1 MKKLLIASAAAFFL
15 LSAFTTNEKNK
26 LKLPEEFVFIPEG
39 TMGVI
44 GNPRSAID
52 DTLAKKIPI
61 MSFYLSKY
69 EVTNLQYRQF
79 YAEVSPG
86 LTDEE
91 KNQIACDSLGWRQ
104 ALTYNEPLVQQ
115 YYRHPAFNN
124 YPVVNIQYEGVAK
137 YCAWLQSKLQTEN
150 PGYTIEV
157 SLPSKTQWMYAA
169 MGGRNQAMYP
179 WGNYYL
185 RNRKGEFLC
194 NFKHLGD
201 QAITRDRQ
209 TGKPEIREQYIAK
222 ERGLSDRAF
231 YTAAVK
237 SFYPNDFGLYNMCGN
252 AAEMVKEKAFA
263 MGGSWNDYG
272 GDVQIRA
279 EAAYEKSSPTIG
291 FRPLIIATPK
301 SKN

>member
-1 MKKLLIASAAAFFL
+1 MKKLLVASIAAFLL
-15 LSAFTTNEKNK
+15 LSAFNTNKKNK
-26 LKLPEEFVFIPEG
+26 LKLPDEFVFIPEG

-52 DTLAKKIPI
+52 DTPAKKIPI
-61 MSFYLSKY
+61 GSFYLSKY

-104 ALTYNEPLVQQ
+104 AITYNEPMLVH
-115 YYRHPAFNN
+115 YYRHQAFNN

-137 YCAWLQSKLQTEN
+137 YCAWFQSKLQTEN

-157 SLPSKTQWMYAA
+157 NLPSKTQWMYAA

-201 QAITRDRQ
+201 QAITRNRK
-209 TGKPEIREQYIAK
+209 TGKPEVHEKNIGVTG
-222 ERGLSDRAF
+222 GLSDRAF
-231 YTAAVK
+231 YMAAVK

-252 AAEMVKEKAFA
+252 AAEMVKEKAIA

-279 EAAYEKSSPTIG
+279 EATFEHSSPTIG
-291 FRPLIIATPK
+291 FRPLIMATPK
-301 SKN
+301 SEN